1 MRDGDWTS
9 GADAPWGG
17 GQKLVVRPRYSAG
30 DLTVL
35 LWRDKTNMFVVFA
48 LVFGLG
54 VAGAVMLPKTYTAK
68 SSLLVQLGQEYVYEP
83 RAGDAARGAIPKTDE
98 VVRSEVEILSSDELK
113 ARVVKAVGLK
123 TIDPKLAEAWN
134 RADAEERRKIEA
146 AAVKAIGDGLGV
158 GTAPETG
165 VVRLSFKHKD
175 AATSA
180 LILNRL
186 VETYLEYR
194 KEVFRD
200 VSSPVLL
207 AQKEAF
213 EKRLVEADAA
223 YEAFLREHDLGDF
236 PTEKQSLSALY
247 QNVLD
252 ERFKVEARLR
262 EVRAQLSTLSAGL
275 AAVPAEVGVQ
285 RDLDLT
291 ASQKLQGARVERQEL
306 LSRYT
311 PNAQPVK
318 DVDARI
324 AELER
329 LLASGKGVGEKDV
342 RLGANP
348 VWQELETDRLRL
360 SAEAASLAA
369 RRDALAAQLK
379 EVSDR
384 QLRLTRLESEFQNL
398 AVEREVLQAN
408 IRGFTTRAE
417 EIGAARA
424 IAEGGDDNIRV
435 VERATQPAR
444 GQSLK
449 KLAVALAFCFAVFTA
464 VCVGLLRVFLRR
476 GFPTAASAGRTLEL
490 PVLASAPL
498 KTP

>member
-1 MRDGDWTS
+1 MRDGDWRS
-9 GADAPWGG
+9 GADAPYGG
-17 GQKLVVRPRYSAG
+17 GHKLAVRPRYSAG

-35 LWRDKTNMFVVFA
+35 LWREKTNMVVVLA

-54 VAGAVMLPKTYTAK
+54 VAGAVMRPKTYAAK

-134 RADAEERRKIEA
+134 QADAEQRRKIEGA
-146 AAVKAIGDGLGV
+146 AIKAIGDGLGI
-158 GTAPETG
+158 GTAPDTG
-165 VVRLSFKHKD
+165 VVRLTYKHKD
-175 AATSA
+175 AATAA

-207 AQKEAF
+207 AQKTAF

-252 ERFKVEARLR
+252 ERYKVEARLR
-262 EVRAQLSTLSAGL
+262 EVRAQLSTLEAGL
-275 AAVPAEVGVQ
+275 AAVPTEVGVQ

-291 ASQKLQGARVERQEL
+291 ASQKLQAARVERQEL
-306 LSRYT
+306 LSRYK
-311 PNAQPVK
+311 PDAQPVK
-318 DVDARI
+318 DVEARI

-329 LLASGKGVGEKDV
+329 LLASGKGVSEKDV

-348 VWQELETDRLRL
+348 VWQELETDRVRL

-369 RRDALAAQLK
+369 RRDALAGQLK
-379 EVSDR
+379 QVSDR
-384 QLRLTRLESEFQNL
+384 QLALTRLESEFQNL
-398 AVEREVLQAN
+398 SVEREVLQTN
-408 IRGFTTRAE
+408 IRGFTAKAE

-424 IAEGGDDNIRV
+424 IAEGADDNIRV
-435 VERATQPAR
+435 VERAVAPAR

-449 KLAVALAFCFAVFTA
+449 KLAVVLAFGFAAFTA
-464 VCVGLLRVFLRR
+464 LCVGLLKVFLRR
-476 GFPTAASAGRTLEL
+476 GFPTAGSAGRTLGL
-490 PVLASAPL
+490 PVLAAAPL
-498 KTP
+498 KTS

>member
-9 GADAPWGG
+9 GAEAPWGG
-17 GQKLVVRPRYSAG
+17 RLVVRPRYSAG

-35 LWRDKTNMFVVFA
+35 LWREKTNMFLVFA

-54 VAGAVMLPKTYTAK
+54 VLLAAMAPRTYTAR

-83 RAGDAARGAIPKTDE
+83 RAGDAARGAVPKTDE
-98 VVRSEVEILSSDELK
+98 VVRSEVEILSSEELK
-113 ARVVKAVGLK
+113 TRVVKAVGLAA
-123 TIDPKLAEAWN
+123 IDPKLSEAWN
-134 RADAEERRKIEA
+134 RADAEERRKIEG
-146 AAVKAIGDGLGV
+146 AAVKAITDGLGV
-158 GTAPETG
+158 DTAPDTG

-175 AATSA
+175 AGKAA

-207 AQKEAF
+207 AQKAAF

-223 YEAFLREHDLGDF
+223 YETFLREHDLGDF

-247 QNVLD
+247 QSVLD

-275 AAVPAEVGVQ
+275 ASVPAEVGVQ

-291 ASQKLQGARVERQEL
+291 APQKLLALRVERQEL

-311 PNAQPVK
+311 PTSRPVK
-318 DVDARI
+318 DVDAKI

-329 LLASGKGVGEKDV
+329 LIGSGQGVGEKDR

-348 VWQELETDRLRL
+348 VWQELETDRVRL

-369 RRDALAAQLK
+369 RREVLAGQLK
-379 EVSDR
+379 DVANR
-384 QLRLTRLESEFQNL
+384 QLSLNRLESEFQGL

-424 IAEGGDDNIRV
+424 IAEGADDNIRV
-435 VERATQPAR
+435 VERAAPPAR

-449 KLAVALAFCFAVFTA
+449 KVIVALAFAFAAFTA
-464 VCVGLLRVFLRR
+464 VCAGLLRVFLRR

-498 KTP
+498 KMP

>member
-1 MRDGDWTS
+1 MRDTDWTS
-9 GADAPWGG
+9 GSEAPWGG
-17 GQKLVVRPRYSAG
+17 RLVVRPRYSAG

-35 LWRDKTNMFVVFA
+35 LWREKTNMFLVFA

-54 VAGAVMLPKTYTAK
+54 VAAAVMSPRTYTAK

-83 RAGDAARGAIPKTDE
+83 RAGDAARGAVPKTDE

-113 ARVVKAVGLK
+113 ARVVKAVGLAA
-123 TIDPKLAEAWN
+123 IDPKLAEAWN
-134 RADAEERRKIEA
+134 QADAEERRKIEGA
-146 AAVKAIGDGLGV
+146 AIKAIGDGLSID
-158 GTAPETG
+158 TAPDTG

-175 AATSA
+175 AATAA

-186 VETYLEYR
+186 VETYMSYR
-194 KEVFRD
+194 KEVFKD

-207 AQKEAF
+207 AQKAAF

-223 YEAFLREHDLGDF
+223 YETFLRDHALGDF
-236 PTEKQSLSALY
+236 PTEKASLSALY

-252 ERFKVEARLR
+252 ERYKVDARLR
-262 EVRAQLSTLSAGL
+262 EVRAQLSSLSAGL
-275 AAVPAEVGVQ
+275 ASVPAEVGVQ

-291 ASQKLQGARVERQEL
+291 APQKLLALKVDRQDL
-306 LSRYT
+306 LSRYK
-311 PNAQPVK
+311 PDSQPVK
-318 DVDARI
+318 DVDAKI

-329 LLASGKGVGEKDV
+329 LIGSGQGVGEKDR

-348 VWQELETDRLRL
+348 VWQDLETDRVRL

-369 RRDALAAQLK
+369 RRDALVGQLK

-384 QLRLTRLESEFQNL
+384 QLNLTKLESEYQNL
-398 AVEREVLQAN
+398 SVEREVLQTN

-424 IAEGGDDNIRV
+424 IAEGADDNIRV
-435 VERATQPAR
+435 VERAAQPAR
-444 GQSLK
+444 GESMRK
-449 KLAVALAFCFAVFTA
+449 VIVALAFCFAAFTA
-464 VCVGLLRVFLRR
+464 VCAGLLRVFLRR